1 MRDLDELIFIKLG
14 EASMCWEPIPTGV
27 FDSSNAKRIGDE
39 LVQKLKE
46 RDRKIWDAAR
56 ETIQCSAEDWDTMQR
71 ILTYYDLNHYEKQL
85 LEPKP

>member
-46 RDRKIWDAAR
+46 RDRKIWNEAR
-56 ETIQCSAEDWDTMQR
+56 AMSVYDIHGVDTELYRWDSLEQWESSQAEVS
-71 ILTYYDLNHYEKQL
+71 K
-85 LEPKP
+85 